1 MVSKLSLALAILL
14 VVAAH
19 QHTAC
24 GLEASQPS
32 PAASVMYATQNDVD
46 AIKSDVQALRR
57 DIAALTKAIS
67 AVAKVDAPA
76 DSAATPAA
84 DNFDAR
90 LEAIEEAQAKLLR
103 IMESQG
109 ATLGQIAARDERG
122 QYYPQF
128 YGNSEQSRESM
139 SRAIKSTV
147 PRRGQLVVTNNTP
160 VKRRITVNEDVYIIR
175 PGEPRTIDVP
185 PGNFSTQYENEQQKF
200 WHLGPANEYTQR
212 LFLIVDR

>member
-1 MVSKLSLALAILL
+1 MASKLSLALAILL

-32 PAASVMYATQNDVD
+32 PATSVMYATQNDVD

-76 DSAATPAA
+76 DSAASP
-84 DNFDAR
+84 DASDLESR
-90 LEAIEEAQAKLLR
+90 LEAIEQAQDKLLR

-128 YGNSEQSRESM
+128 YGNSEQSRDSM
-139 SRAIKSTV
+139 TRAIESTV
-147 PRRGQLVVTNNTP
+147 PRLGKLIVTNQTP
-160 VKRRITVNEDVYIIR
+160 ATKELRVNEDVYDIR
-175 PGEPRTIDVP
+175 PGITREIEIPSGNVSTKF
-185 PGNFSTQYENEQQKF
+185 PGEQEKY
-200 WHLGPANEYTQR
+200 WHLGPSNKYTQR
-212 LFLIVDR
+212 LYLIVDR